1 MNAPERHEMF
11 TLPEGVRKIELLKDS
26 KMANCIQFNIQR
38 EDHTIANILRY
49 KLLQHPQVLFA
60 AYRMPHPLEY
70 YVELKVQ
77 TTSRTTPVDVMKEA
91 IESLMLEYGNIRSAF
106 DNELLRVDASGGDL
120 GRRGA
125 GFGAFGSL
133 DPGNAEFGVAGDMGG
148 RGPRNDDVD
157 IDF

>member
-11 TLPEGVRKIELLKDS
+11 TLPEGARKIELLKDS

-38 EDHTIANILRY
+38 EDHTIANLLRY

-60 AYRMPHPLEY
+60 AYRQPHPLEY

-77 TTSRTTPVDVMKEA
+77 TTSRTTPVDVMREV

-106 DNELLRVDASGGDL
+106 DNELLRVDASASGGA
-120 GRRGA
+120 RAGA
-125 GFGAFGSL
+125 GYGGFGSL
-133 DPGNAEFGVAGDMGG
+133 DAGAAEFGVAGDMGARGG
-148 RGPRNDDVD
+148 RPDDVD

>member
-106 DNELLRVDASGGDL
+106 DNELLRVDASGDL

-125 GFGAFGSL
+125 GFGAFGAL
-133 DPGNAEFGVAGDMGG
+133 DPVNAEFGVAGDMG
-148 RGPRNDDVD
+148 RGPRSDDVD